1 MAQEYD
7 YLRAGDA
14 VSGQEGWATMVV
26 DGVLTELF
34 MYSVRVGMVGDHRLI
49 RVHYRTYFRK

>member
-34 MYSVRVGMVGDHRLI
+34 LSLI
-49 RVHYRTYFRK
+49 HI